1 MQSIK
6 DEEQMEDLVINI
18 ILIFDLHMISK
29 SMNNNC
35 RNEGLGCRVLKMIC
49 HGHRLNQQKY
59 LPNH

>member
-35 RNEGLGCRVLKMIC
+35 RNEGFGM
-49 HGHRLNQQKY
+49 
-59 LPNH
+59 